1 MVNNDQYGSTTSPLT
16 RAENPRV
23 GSSILPLAIVND
35 IATTGGTEEGGAHA
49 RQCIRTVR
57 RRRRA
62 DPAAGAGDH
71 ILGPWPGQAE
81 GSGRV
86 CGVPQADPRASPA
99 VLRVAGRV
107 IGDGRGGTADLGCRD
122 APARAGTGAR
132 YGGSARDR
140 ANREV
145 SVRVRAAGG
154 RVGTRVLTSRALA
167 RPRLHRRRSSWA
179 GPLPRH
185 LRSSVS
191 APGHCRVRPP
201 SRRPA
206 APSALRV
213 AARARKP

>member
-1 MVNNDQYGSTTSPLT
+1 MLADAPGRRTSRVRT
-16 RAENPRV
+16 ENPRV
-23 GSSILPLAIVND
+23 GSSILPLAIVNEM
-35 IATTGGTEEGGAHA
+35 ATAGGTKEGGAHA

-62 DPAAGAGDH
+62 DPAAGARNH
-71 ILGPWPGQAE
+71 ILGPWPRQAE

-86 CGVPQADPRASPA
+86 CGVPQADPRAGPA
-99 VLRVAGRV
+99 VLRVAGRA
-107 IGDGRGGTADLGCRD
+107 IGDGRGGAGDLGRRD
-122 APARAGTGAR
+122 APARAGTGDR

-154 RVGTRVLTSRALA
+154 RMGTRVLTFRALA

-179 GPLPRH
+179 GPLPRN

-191 APGHCRVRPP
+191 APGPL
-201 SRRPA
+201 SA
-206 APSALRV
+206 APA
-213 AARARKP
+213 